1 MKFKKEKIKEIE
13 SLIENEQ
20 QKKNV
25 MNMALIKRNNFVF
38 RSFMKNFHPTSNP
51 FNLKKPH
58 NRNHFLKN
66 PPKLNSH
73 QNLDLIIC

>member
-1 MKFKKEKIKEIE
+1 VKFKKEKIKEIE

-38 RSFMKNFHPTSNP
+38 RSFMN
-51 FNLKKPH
+51 